1 MGQSH
6 SGNKGDDNNLVWVK
20 SFGSTRARKNDE
32 DWKDRAERASK
43 KISEMKAAEEAER
56 REREAREL
64 AERMKRKRE
73 EKQRKDKEE
82 AEQAIAKFTTFWP
95 RKIVLLFGPPG
106 AGKGTHGPKLVDTLG
121 IPQLSTGD
129 MLRAAVKAKTPV
141 GVKAKE
147 AMSQGKL
154 VTDEIVVGII
164 KDRIFEQ
171 DCANGFILDGF
182 PRTLQQARALD
193 ALLSES
199 GERVNSVVSLEVPD
213 QVLEDRICG
222 RWIHKSSGRSYH
234 VLNAPPKS
242 QKRDE
247 TTGKVIKETM
257 LDDLTGEPLTRRR
270 DDNPEALVTRLS
282 EFHEKTEPILEHY
295 KPWGTI
301 NRVDCNRD
309 IGSIWP
315 DIDSAIRV
323 SQD

>member
-1 MGQSH
+1 MRRSNEEIGKKLNRQLPS
-6 SGNKGDDNNLVWVK
+6 SQRFGPEK
-20 SFGSTRARKNDE
+20 SYVAFEPEKRE
-32 DWKDRAERASK
+32 
-43 KISEMKAAEEAER
+43 ISEFSRYEYLNSFFALK
-56 REREAREL
+56 L
-64 AERMKRKRE
+64 
-73 EKQRKDKEE
+73 Q
-82 AEQAIAKFTTFWP
+82 
-95 RKIVLLFGPPG
+95 VLLFGPPG

-141 GVKAKE
+141 GLKAKA

-164 KDRIFEQ
+164 KDRIRES
-171 DCANGFILDGF
+171 DCVNGFVLDGF
-182 PRTLQQARALD
+182 PRTLAQAKALD
-193 ALLSES
+193 AVLSES

-247 TTGKVIKETM
+247 TSGKVLPETM

-270 DDNPEALVTRLS
+270 DDNPEALVTRLA

-309 IGSIWP
+309 IGTIWP

>member
-1 MGQSH
+1 MGGSNSTSS
-6 SGNKGDDNNLVWVK
+6 SGKPEYVWIK

-32 DWKDRAERASK
+32 EWKDRVDRAK
-43 KISEMKAAEEAER
+43 ETIANIEAQKEAER
-56 REREAREL
+56 REREAKEL
-64 AERMKRKRE
+64 AERMKRERE
-73 EKQRKDKEE
+73 EKQRRDREE

-106 AGKGTHGPKLVDTLG
+106 AGKGTHGPKLVETLG

-141 GVKAKE
+141 GLKAKE

-164 KDRIFEQ
+164 KDRIRES
-171 DCANGFILDGF
+171 DCVNGFVLDGF
-182 PRTLQQARALD
+182 PRTLAQAKALD
-193 ALLSES
+193 AVLSES
-199 GERVNSVVSLEVPD
+199 GERVNSVVSLQVPD

-242 QKRDE
+242 QKRDAAS
-247 TTGKVIKETM
+247 GKVLPETM
-257 LDDLTGEPLTRRR
+257 LDDVTGEPLTRRR
-270 DDNPEALVTRLS
+270 DDNPEALVTRLA

-309 IGSIWP
+309 IGVIWP

-323 SQD
+323 GQD